1 MSLEEVI
8 QIALSYKIIK
18 NSRNTEEGE
27 KHLRTIDIST
37 FIANEELIREHHVDE
52 AETDPDTDS
61 GMDPREIMEE
71 EIRNQVMEETR
82 SQRQAII
89 ENAMIEIE
97 HLKEEARLESAS
109 LGYEKGYDE
118 GFQHGLEEAR
128 KETEERRANAIGMI
142 EDAERKIKTYYEENE
157 EKILMLAIKI
167 AEKIVHQ
174 SIDAHSENVMLLA
187 RPILQE
193 YGKTENIILTCHPDN
208 VELMQSHIPEIE
220 KLCPNAHLL
229 ILEDKSLERNGLIIE
244 NENQITDLQIKKQ
257 LDRFLELVTR

>member
-1 MSLEEVI
+1 MREKLSSEEVI

-18 NSRNTEEGE
+18 NSRSTDESE
-27 KHLRTIDIST
+27 KHLRTLDISS
-37 FIANEELIREHHVDE
+37 FIAKEGLEKEDH
-52 AETDPDTDS
+52 AEKT
-61 GMDPREIMEE
+61 EIDLKENLE
-71 EIRNQVMEETR
+71 VEIRNEVMKETA

-89 ENAMIEIE
+89 DNAMREIE
-97 HLKEEARLESAS
+97 QLKEETIRTSAS
-109 LGYEKGYDE
+109 LGYDKGYGE
-118 GFQHGLEEAR
+118 GFQNGLEVAR
-128 KETEERRANAIGMI
+128 KETEERRANVICMI

-157 EKILMLAIKI
+157 EKILLLAIKI

-174 SIDAHSENVMLLA
+174 SIGAHSENIMLLA

-193 YGKTENIILTCHPDN
+193 YGKTENVILTCHPDN
-208 VELMQSHIPEIE
+208 VELVRSYIPEIE

-244 NENQITDLQIKKQ
+244 NENQITDLQIRKQ